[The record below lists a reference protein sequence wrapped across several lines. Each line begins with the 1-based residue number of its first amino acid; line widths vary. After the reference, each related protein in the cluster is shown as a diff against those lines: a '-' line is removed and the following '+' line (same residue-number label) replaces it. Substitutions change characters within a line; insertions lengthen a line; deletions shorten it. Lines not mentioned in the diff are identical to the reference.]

1 MIFSRPAVL
10 FALII
15 PALLLYWVWTR
26 KGRGVSLPFDHV
38 GLKAG
43 GVWGFILACIES
55 LPALLLAVV
64 IVILSGPQEVSAP
77 KTKKVLTN
85 IEFCVDISCSMGAA
99 FDSGSRYDASMKAIV
114 EFVDERPG
122 DAFGLTFF
130 GSSVLH
136 WAPLSSDSSAIRHA
150 LPFMRPE
157 NAPPWFNG
165 TEIGKALYAC
175 KGILTQRE
183 EGDRMIVLVSDGQSF
198 DLANGRDEE
207 LARSLRENNI
217 IVNAIHIADS
227 EIPGPIVNITSLTG
241 GDVYNPGDS
250 ESLQRVFKTIDEMQ
264 ETRME
269 KTSAETRDDYYPYCL
284 AALGMLGFFLLT
296 LFGLRYTPW

>member
-1 MIFSRPAVL
+1 MIFSRPGVL
-10 FALII
+10 FGLII
-15 PALLLYWVWTR
+15 PILLIYWTWTR

-38 GLKAG
+38 GVKSG
-43 GVWGFILACIES
+43 GVSRVLLTCVES
-55 LPALLLAVV
+55 LPALLLAII
-64 IVILSGPQEVSAP
+64 IVILSGPQEISAP

-85 IEFCVDISCSMGAA
+85 IEFCVDISCSMAAA

-114 EFVDERPG
+114 GFVDQRPG

-130 GSSVLH
+130 GNSVLH

-157 NAPPWFNG
+157 NAPSWFGG
-165 TEIGKALYAC
+165 TEIGKALVAC
-175 KGILTQRE
+175 KGILVQRE
-183 EGDRMIVLVSDGQSF
+183 EGDRMILLVSDGQSW
-198 DLANGRDEE
+198 DLNGGRDEE

-217 IVNAIHIADS
+217 VVNAIHIADS

-269 KTSAETRDDYYPYCL
+269 KTSAETRDNYYPYCL
-284 AALGMLGFFLLT
+284 AALAMLGFFLLT